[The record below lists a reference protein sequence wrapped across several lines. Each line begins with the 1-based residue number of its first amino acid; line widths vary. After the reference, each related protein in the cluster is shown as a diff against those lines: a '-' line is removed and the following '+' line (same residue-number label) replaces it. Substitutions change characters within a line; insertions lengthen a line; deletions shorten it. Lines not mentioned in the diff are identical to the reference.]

1 MALHSEYLYDAA
13 KILIESAEDLS
24 TSEYGYKIEEAITV
38 LEDATSPVTSQLQ
51 AKLYN
56 SIIDKAHI
64 DFGDIPKSAGNI
76 RDYSGYGSMTETL
89 RTIKNLAVEQG
100 VGPAVKYSDIVLQ
113 AINYIADLSATYQK
127 GFATKTEYVAL
138 EYDTYVYLCVEATSA
153 LLYTFVDYIKDPNK
167 QVMSVQI
174 KNTKLR
180 ADEFYFEQLK
190 KYNSVQATNGTQYRK
205 MMEELCNNGKE
216 NFLGRERIVGIGA
229 IAVIALAIIP
239 ITRAVVYQIYRLR
252 GDLSVALAQQAK
264 FLEMNQ
270 TCIMNNSN
278 FDKKK
283 KDEIIRKQKALA
295 NELNKISDKLRV
307 KSAKSISE
315 SKRDIEKDNKE
326 LTIDKLRSE
335 VSDSAFDI
343 I

>member
-1 MALHSEYLYDAA
+1 MHQTTSLYPAA
-13 KILIESAEDLS
+13 RILIENAQDN
-24 TSEYGYKIEEAITV
+24 YGQKIDEAILL
-38 LEDATSPVTSQLQ
+38 LEDVNSPVTRQLQ
-51 AKLYN
+51 VKLYD

-76 RDYSGYGSMTETL
+76 RDYSGYGSMTDTL

-100 VGPAVKYSDIVLQ
+100 VGPVVKYADIVLQ
-113 AINYIADLSATYQK
+113 AISYIADLSTIYQK
-127 GFATKTEYVAL
+127 GFNTKTEYVAL

-153 LLYTFVDYIKDPNK
+153 ILYTFVDYIKDPNK
-167 QVMSVQI
+167 QVMSIQI

-190 KYNSVQATNGTQYRK
+190 KFNNIQATNGTQYRK
-205 MMEELCNNGKE
+205 MMEEVCNGGRD
-216 NFLGRERIVGIGA
+216 NFIGRERIVGIGA
-229 IAVIALAIIP
+229 IAVIALSIIP
-239 ITRAVVYQIYRLR
+239 ITRAVIYQIYRLR
-252 GDLSVALAQQAK
+252 GDLSVALSQQAK

-283 KDEIIRKQKALA
+283 REDIIKKQKALA
-295 NELNKISDKLRV
+295 NELQKISDKLRV
-307 KSAKSISE
+307 KSGKSISE

-326 LTIDKLRSE
+326 LTLDKIRDDISNAPL
-335 VSDSAFDI
+335 DI

>member
-1 MALHSEYLYDAA
+1 MHQTTSLYPAA
-13 KILIESAEDLS
+13 RILIENAQDN
-24 TSEYGYKIEEAITV
+24 YGQKIDEAILL
-38 LEDATSPVTSQLQ
+38 LEDANSPVTRQLQ
-51 AKLYN
+51 VKLYD

-76 RDYSGYGSMTETL
+76 RDYSGYGSMTDTL
-89 RTIKNLAVEQG
+89 ITIKNLAVEQG
-100 VGPAVKYSDIVLQ
+100 VGPVVKYADIVLQ
-113 AINYIADLSATYQK
+113 AISYIADLSTIYQK
-127 GFATKTEYVAL
+127 GFNTKTEYVAL

-153 LLYTFVDYIKDPNK
+153 ILYTFVDYIKDPNK
-167 QVMSVQI
+167 QVMSIQI

-190 KYNSVQATNGTQYRK
+190 KFNNIQATNGTQYRK
-205 MMEELCNNGKE
+205 MMEEVCNGGRD
-216 NFLGRERIVGIGA
+216 NFIGRERIVGIGA
-229 IAVIALAIIP
+229 IAVIALSIIP
-239 ITRAVVYQIYRLR
+239 ITRAVIYQIYRLR
-252 GDLSVALAQQAK
+252 GDLSVALSQQAK

-283 KDEIIRKQKALA
+283 REDIIKKQKALA
-295 NELNKISDKLRV
+295 NELQKISDKLRV
-307 KSAKSISE
+307 KSGKSISE

-326 LTIDKLRSE
+326 LTLDKIRDDISNAPL
-335 VSDSAFDI
+335 DI

>member
-1 MALHSEYLYDAA
+1 MHQTTSLYPAA
-13 KILIESAEDLS
+13 RILIENAQDN
-24 TSEYGYKIEEAITV
+24 YGQKIDEAILL
-38 LEDATSPVTSQLQ
+38 LEDVNSPVTRQLQ
-51 AKLYN
+51 VKLYD

-76 RDYSGYGSMTETL
+76 RDYSGYGSMTDTL

-100 VGPAVKYSDIVLQ
+100 VGPVVKYADIVLQ
-113 AINYIADLSATYQK
+113 AISYIADLSTIYQK
-127 GFATKTEYVAL
+127 GFNTKTEYVAL

-153 LLYTFVDYIKDPNK
+153 ILYTFVDYIKDPNK
-167 QVMSVQI
+167 QVMSIQI

-190 KYNSVQATNGTQYRK
+190 RFNSIQATNGTQYRK
-205 MMEELCNNGKE
+205 MMEEVCNGGRD
-216 NFLGRERIVGIGA
+216 NFIGRERIVGIGA
-229 IAVIALAIIP
+229 IAVIALSIIP
-239 ITRAVVYQIYRLR
+239 ITRAVIYQIYRLR
-252 GDLSVALAQQAK
+252 GDLSVALSQQAK

-283 KDEIIRKQKALA
+283 REDIIKKQKALA
-295 NELNKISDKLRV
+295 NELQKISDKLRV
-307 KSAKSISE
+307 KSGKSISE

-326 LTIDKLRSE
+326 LTLDKIRDDISNAPL
-335 VSDSAFDI
+335 DI

>member
-1 MALHSEYLYDAA
+1 MHQTNFLYPAA
-13 KILIESAEDLS
+13 RILVESADDLPIK
-24 TSEYGYKIEEAITV
+24 EYGYKLDEAITL
-38 LEDATSPVTSQLQ
+38 LEDVNSPVNTNLQ
-51 AKLYN
+51 AKLYD

-76 RDYSGYGSMTETL
+76 RDYSGYGSMIETL

-100 VGPAVKYSDIVLQ
+100 ALPAAKYADIILQ
-113 AINYIADLSATYQK
+113 SIDYIANLSSTYQR
-127 GFATKTEYVAL
+127 GFTTKTEYVAL

-153 LLYTFVDYIKDPNK
+153 ILYTFVDYIKDPNK
-167 QVMSVQI
+167 QIMSVQI

-180 ADEFYFEQLK
+180 ADEFYFDQLK
-190 KYNSVQATNGTQYRK
+190 RYNSIQATNGTQYRK
-205 MMEELCNNGKE
+205 MLEELCNHGKD
-216 NFLGRERIVGIGA
+216 NFIGRERLVGIGA
-229 IAVIALAIIP
+229 IAVIALSIIP
-239 ITRAVVYQIYRLR
+239 ITRAAIYQIYRLR

-283 KDEIIRKQKALA
+283 KEDIIKKQKALA
-295 NELNKISDKLRV
+295 SELQKISDKLRV

-315 SKRDIEKDNKE
+315 SKRDLEKDNKE
-326 LTIDKLRSE
+326 LTIDKIRDD
-335 VSDSAFDI
+335 VSDSAFQI

>member
-1 MALHSEYLYDAA
+1 MHQTTSLYPAA
-13 KILIESAEDLS
+13 RILIENAEDN
-24 TSEYGYKIEEAITV
+24 YGQKIDEAILL
-38 LEDATSPVTSQLQ
+38 LEDVNSPVTRQLQ
-51 AKLYN
+51 VKLYD

-76 RDYSGYGSMTETL
+76 RDYSGYGSMTDTL

-100 VGPAVKYSDIVLQ
+100 VGPVVKYADIVLQ
-113 AINYIADLSATYQK
+113 AISYIADLSTIYQK
-127 GFATKTEYVAL
+127 GFNTKTEYVAL

-153 LLYTFVDYIKDPNK
+153 ILYTFVDYIKDPNK
-167 QVMSVQI
+167 QVMSIQI

-190 KYNSVQATNGTQYRK
+190 KFNNIQATNGTQYRK
-205 MMEELCNNGKE
+205 MMEEVCNGGRD
-216 NFLGRERIVGIGA
+216 NFIGRERIVGIGA
-229 IAVIALAIIP
+229 IAVIALSIIP
-239 ITRAVVYQIYRLR
+239 ITRAVIYQIYRLR
-252 GDLSVALAQQAK
+252 GDLSIALSQQAK

-283 KDEIIRKQKALA
+283 REDIIKKQKVLA
-295 NELNKISDKLRV
+295 NELQKISDKLRV
-307 KSAKSISE
+307 KSGKSISE

-326 LTIDKLRSE
+326 LTLDKIRDDISNAPL
-335 VSDSAFDI
+335 DI

>member
-1 MALHSEYLYDAA
+1 MHQTTSLYPAA
-13 KILIESAEDLS
+13 RILIENAEDN
-24 TSEYGYKIEEAITV
+24 YGQKIDEAILL
-38 LEDATSPVTSQLQ
+38 LEDANSPVTRQLQ
-51 AKLYN
+51 VKLYD

-76 RDYSGYGSMTETL
+76 RDYSGYGSMTDTL

-100 VGPAVKYSDIVLQ
+100 VGPVVKYADIVLQ
-113 AINYIADLSATYQK
+113 AISYIADLSTIYQK
-127 GFATKTEYVAL
+127 GFNTKTEYVAL

-153 LLYTFVDYIKDPNK
+153 ILYTFVDYIKDPNK
-167 QVMSVQI
+167 QVMSIQI

-190 KYNSVQATNGTQYRK
+190 KFNNIQATNGTQYRK
-205 MMEELCNNGKE
+205 MMEEVCNGGRD
-216 NFLGRERIVGIGA
+216 NFIGRERIVGIGA
-229 IAVIALAIIP
+229 IAVIALSIIP
-239 ITRAVVYQIYRLR
+239 ITRAVIYQIYRLR
-252 GDLSVALAQQAK
+252 GDLSVALSQQAK

-283 KDEIIRKQKALA
+283 REDIIKKQKALA
-295 NELNKISDKLRV
+295 NELQKISDKLRV
-307 KSAKSISE
+307 KSGKSISE

-326 LTIDKLRSE
+326 LTLDKIRDDISNAPL
-335 VSDSAFDI
+335 DI